1 MRERDEKNAHKIRE
15 TYLMNSRVKNTKHK
29 CLRSVDELLKRRHKS
44 VEFVLTDI
52 LEKTNVETIH

>member
-29 CLRSVDELLKRRHKS
+29 CLRSVDEIKQGTKVPNL
-44 VEFVLTDI
+44 F
-52 LEKTNVETIH
+52 